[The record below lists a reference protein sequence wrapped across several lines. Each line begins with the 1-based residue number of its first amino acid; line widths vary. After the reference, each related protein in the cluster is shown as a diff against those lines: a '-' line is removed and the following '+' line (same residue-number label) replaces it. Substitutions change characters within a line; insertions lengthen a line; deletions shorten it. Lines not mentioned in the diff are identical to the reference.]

1 MNISEIPTSVV
12 PVLRL
17 NDTVE
22 FALDRMMESRLFDLP
37 VVHEDGAFMGLVSY
51 ELLEELPADAAIQV
65 SQHGWESWSLTV
77 NEPVLKLLNLMKEG
91 QCTCAAV
98 LDDAGLYQHA
108 IQIHDLVGW
117 MATQSMLS
125 QPGGIL
131 TLQVGVNNYSLS
143 EIARIAESNNA
154 SIVNLRI
161 SELELHDQM
170 HVHLKFN
177 LVDLTHVM
185 ATFERFGY
193 QIVSFHHQSHLDDFY
208 TERYDALMRFL
219 DI

>member
-1 MNISEIPTSVV
+1 MNISEIPSTVV
-12 PVLRL
+12 PVLKPG
-17 NDTVE
+17 DQVD
-22 FALDRMMESRLFDLP
+22 FAIDRMMESRLFDLP
-37 VVHEDGAFMGLVSY
+37 VVNEEGSFMGLLSY
-51 ELLEELPADAAIQV
+51 EVLEEMEVDAFIET
-65 SQHGWESWSLTV
+65 SRNEWESWSVLS
-77 NEPVLKLLNLMKEG
+77 NEPVLKLLNLLKEG
-91 QCTCAAV
+91 QFTCAAV
-98 LDDAGLYQHA
+98 TDEAGQFQYA
-108 IQIHDLVGW
+108 IQIHDLVEW
-117 MATQSMLS
+117 MASQSMLS

-161 SELELHDQM
+161 SELDTADQM

-193 QIVSFHHQSHLDDFY
+193 HIVSFHHQSHLDDFY

>member
-1 MNISEIPTSVV
+1 MNISEIPSTVV
-12 PVLRL
+12 PLLKPSDKV
-17 NDTVE
+17 D
-22 FALDRMMESRLFDLP
+22 FAIDRMMESRLFDLP
-37 VVHEDGAFMGLVSY
+37 AVNEEGVFIGLVSY
-51 ELLEELPADAAIQV
+51 ELLEELEPEQSIADTQTAWQTWSVMAA
-65 SQHGWESWSLTV
+65 
-77 NEPVLKLLNLMKEG
+77 EPVLKLLNLLKEG
-91 QCTCAAV
+91 QYTCAPV
-98 LDDAGLYQHA
+98 VDEGGVFLHA
-108 IQIHDLVGW
+108 IQIHDLVEW
-117 MATQSMLS
+117 MASQSMLS

-131 TLQVGVNNYSLS
+131 TLQVGANNYSLS

-161 SELELHDQM
+161 SELDSSDQM

-193 QIVSFHHQSHLDDFY
+193 HIVSFQHQSHLEDFY
-208 TERYDALMRFL
+208 SERYDALMRFL

>member
-1 MNISEIPTSVV
+1 
-12 PVLRL
+12 
-17 NDTVE
+17 
-22 FALDRMMESRLFDLP
+22 MESRLFDLP
-37 VVHEDGAFMGLVSY
+37 AVNEEGVFIGLVSY
-51 ELLEELPADAAIQV
+51 ELLEELEPEQSIADTQTAWQTWSVMAA
-65 SQHGWESWSLTV
+65 
-77 NEPVLKLLNLMKEG
+77 EPVLKLLNLLKEG
-91 QCTCAAV
+91 QYTCAPVVDEGGV
-98 LDDAGLYQHA
+98 LLHA
-108 IQIHDLVGW
+108 IQIHDLVEW
-117 MATQSMLS
+117 MASQSMLS

-131 TLQVGVNNYSLS
+131 TLQVGANNYSLS

-161 SELELHDQM
+161 SELDSSDQM

-193 QIVSFHHQSHLDDFY
+193 HIVSFQHQSHLEDFY
-208 TERYDALMRFL
+208 SERYDALMRFL

>member
-1 MNISEIPTSVV
+1 MNISEISSTVV
-12 PVLRL
+12 PVLKPS
-17 NDTVE
+17 DSAS
-22 FALDRMMESRLFDLP
+22 FAIDRMMESRLFDLP
-37 VVHEDGAFMGLVSY
+37 VVGEEGAYLGMVAF
-51 ELLEELPADAAIQV
+51 ELLEELAAEEPIEV
-65 SQHGWESWSLTV
+65 SQSDWESWALHEQ
-77 NEPVLKLLNLMKEG
+77 EPVLKLLNLLKEG
-91 QCTCAAV
+91 QFTCAAV
-98 LDDAGLYQHA
+98 LDEEGRFKYA
-108 IQIHDLVGW
+108 IQIHDLVSW

-125 QPGGIL
+125 QPGGII
-131 TLQVGVNNYSLS
+131 TLQIGTNNYSLS

-161 SELELHDQM
+161 SELAEQDFML
-170 HVHLKFN
+170 VHLKFN

-193 QIVSFHHQSHLDDFY
+193 HIVSFHHQSHLDDFY